1 MKEEIIARDLLEIL
15 VCPECQ
21 VDVEPI
27 QYQPGKNGLKC
38 RQCQRIYPI
47 EDGIPIMLVDEALQI
62 KT

>member
-1 MKEEIIARDLLEIL
+1 MTETIISRELLDIL

-21 VDVEPI
+21 VKVELI

-38 RQCQRIYPI
+38 QQCQRVYPI
-47 EDGIPIMLVDEALQI
+47 EDGIPIMLVDQALRV